1 LKNIAA
7 VLLLAFVRAA
17 GAQESLPAGAG
28 RSLVLES
35 CVQCHDL
42 RAIVVQRKS
51 EPAWRRSVNEM
62 IWRGAALKPGEADV
76 VTRYLATSFGND
88 RPSPA
93 AAQHPLPASRGESTL
108 ARLLPPGRGR
118 ALVLGA
124 CVQCHDLA
132 VTVTQRKT
140 LPEWRTSVEQMVRL
154 GSKLNGDEIRVVSR
168 YLASSFG
175 TQ

>member
-1 LKNIAA
+1 MAT
-7 VLLLAFVRAA
+7 VLLLAFA
-17 GAQESLPAGAG
+17 GVARAQESLPPGAG

-42 RAIVVQRKS
+42 RAVVSQRKS
-51 EPAWRRSVNEM
+51 EAAWRRSVDEM
-62 IWRGAALKPGEADV
+62 IWRGAALKLGEAEV
-76 VTRYLATSFGND
+76 ITRYLATSFGTA

-93 AAQHPLPASRGESTL
+93 AAQHPLPVGEGEKLEKS
-108 ARLLPPGRGR
+108 LPPGKGR

-132 VTVTQRKT
+132 ITVMQRKT
-140 LPEWRTSVEQMVRL
+140 LQEWRTSVEQMVRL